1 MMVRAAALLPF
12 LVFIISAQDTTLR
25 TTVRLVVA
33 PTTVTDRQG
42 KYVEGLTERE
52 FRLSDNGVPRDLHVD
67 FAYVPISLVIAVQA
81 SEFSAAALNKLH
93 RIGGMIEPLVTGER
107 GEVAVVAFD
116 SEVRVAQDFTSS
128 FDAVQAAIKTL
139 RPGDRGS
146 KMIDAVSES
155 IRMLAARS
163 AERRRVLLVFSEAR
177 DRSSK
182 SKLEDVVTRAEQQNV
197 TIYPVTY
204 SAYWTAFTAKPGTT
218 PPPSSYGI
226 DIIAII
232 KEIGQLAKTNSAL
245 AFSKYTGGRQ
255 LSFLKQKSL
264 EEAVTRI
271 GEELHSQYLLSF
283 PAGATDDALFHR
295 IEVTLPGRAD
305 LTVRTR
311 PGYWMSVPEM

>member
-1 MMVRAAALLPF
+1 MMVRAAVFLPLL
-12 LVFIISAQDTTLR
+12 ISAVSAQGPELR
-25 TTVRLVVA
+25 TTVRLVIA
-33 PTTVTDRQG
+33 PTTVTDRKG
-42 KYVEGLTERE
+42 SYVDGLSEQD
-52 FRLSDNGVPRDLHVD
+52 FRLTDNGVPRDVRVD
-67 FAYVPISLVIAVQA
+67 FASVPISLVIAVQA

-116 SEVRVAQDFTSS
+116 SDVRVAQDFTSS
-128 FDAVQAAIKTL
+128 FDGVRAAIGSL
-139 RPGDRGS
+139 QPGDRGS

-155 IRMLAARS
+155 VRMLAARPP
-163 AERRRVLLVFSEAR
+163 ERRRVLLVFSEAR

-182 SKLEDVVTRAEQQNV
+182 AKLADVVTRAEQQNV

-218 PPPSSYGI
+218 PPPSGYGI
-226 DIIAII
+226 DIIAIV
-232 KEIGQLAKTNSAL
+232 KEIAQLAKTNSAL
-245 AFSKYTGGRQ
+245 AFSKYTGGRE
-255 LSFLKQKSL
+255 LSFVKQKSL

-283 PAGATDDALFHR
+283 QAGSTDDALFHR
-295 IEVTLPGRAD
+295 IEVTLPGRTG

-311 PGYWMSVPEM
+311 PGYWMSVPEL